1 MKTTTRIS
9 FAALLLS
16 GLVLMLLG
24 ARIWS
29 APDVFAL
36 EIGQS
41 RLPAEAVSTLA
52 LKHGAVLLGLGA
64 FALVSAFLSPVI
76 RWLALGLLIASGLAA
91 WFGLWQFAGASSN
104 AYAAALK
111 TLLVAD
117 GLSLMAITAW
127 LDADRPGPQ
136 PTDAAFHFHWG

>member
-1 MKTTTRIS
+1 MKTTTRVS

-16 GLVLMLLG
+16 GLVLMVLG

-29 APDVFAL
+29 VPDVFAF

-41 RLPAEAVSTLA
+41 HLPAEAISALA
-52 LKHGAVLLGLGA
+52 LKHGAVLLGLGLL
-64 FALVSAFLSPVI
+64 ALVSAFLSPLM
-76 RWLALGLLIASGLAA
+76 RWLALGLLIAFGLAA
-91 WFGLWQFAGASSN
+91 WFGLWQFAGAAGN

-117 GLSLMAITAW
+117 GLSLVAITAR

>member
-117 GLSLMAITAW
+117 GLSLMAITAR

>member
-16 GLVLMLLG
+16 GLVLIMLG

-41 RLPAEAVSTLA
+41 RLPAEAISVLA
-52 LKHGAVLLGLGA
+52 LKHGAVLLGLGL
-64 FALVSAFLSPVI
+64 FAVVSAFLSPVI
-76 RWLALGLLIASGLAA
+76 RWLALGLLIASGMVA
-91 WFGLWQFAGASSN
+91 WFGLWQFSGADGN

-117 GLSLMAITAW
+117 GLSLMAITAR